1 MSSHPISP
9 LDSAFLTLEVPSTP
23 LQIGAVVELA
33 LPDDS
38 TSAHERF
45 DRVRQVIAERIH
57 EIPVLAERVLRP
69 PFDLGWPIRV
79 GDPDFHVD
87 HHVKFHGLPDHA
99 TESDLLNFIA
109 NLMAAPLPA
118 DQPLWDLWYIDH
130 TGSSTATVL
139 MRVHHALADG
149 VSGAATFAGL
159 FDITPEVRAPS
170 PGGRVAP
177 GPLPTPESLIPQV
190 MSDLVHRPVAIVET
204 LTAGLS
210 RLAYALESLV
220 SAPHEPKEVPSLLS
234 APRTSLNGTPSSS
247 RILRRE
253 VVSLAQVKQ
262 ASKQRGGSVT
272 AWVMAVTGGALRR
285 YCLERGDDLERD
297 LVAYVPINVRA
308 DGAEAHLG
316 NQISAML
323 LYLGATQPDP
333 NVRFSM
339 ITDAVAHQAQ
349 TSREKSGRLL
359 MNLASAVGPTLT
371 SLAGKVAHEVSL
383 FDHLPTLANVTVSS
397 VPGPPIPLWLGGH
410 EVKRVTPVG
419 PLLASL
425 ALNVTVISYCD
436 NLEFGVLGCGERF
449 ADLDHFMG
457 LLRDEAAL
465 LLADPSDTRGAS
477 ANM

>member
-1 MSSHPISP
+1 MRSHPISP

-33 LPDDS
+33 LPENA
-38 TSAHERF
+38 TSAPERF
-45 DRVRQVIAERIH
+45 NRVRQVIAERIH
-57 EIPVLAERVLRP
+57 EIPVLGERVLRP

-79 GDPDFHVD
+79 ADPDFHVD

-99 TESDLLNFIA
+99 TESDLLDFVA
-109 NLMAAPLPA
+109 SLMAAPLPA

-130 TGSSTATVL
+130 QSASRATVL

-159 FDITPEVRAPS
+159 FDITPEVRAAT
-170 PGGRVAP
+170 PGEHEAP
-177 GPLPTPESLIPQV
+177 GPLPTPESLIPQAI
-190 MSDLVHRPVAIVET
+190 SDLMHRPAAIVET

-210 RLAYALESLV
+210 RLADAVESLA
-220 SAPHEPKEVPSLLS
+220 SSPHDTTDAPSLLS

-253 VVSLAQVKQ
+253 VLSLSEVKR
-262 ASKQRGGSVT
+262 AAKRRGGSVT

-285 YCLERGDDLERD
+285 YCLERGDELERD
-297 LVAYVPINVRA
+297 LVAYVPINVR
-308 DGAEAHLG
+308 DSGAEAHLG

-323 LYLGATQPDP
+323 LYLGATESDP
-333 NVRFSM
+333 NARLSL
-339 ITDAVAHQAQ
+339 ITDAVTHQAQ
-349 TSREKSGRLL
+349 ASREKSGRLL

-371 SLAGKVAHEVSL
+371 SLVGKVAHEVSL
-383 FDHLPTLANVTVSS
+383 FDHVPTLANVTLSS
-397 VPGPPIPLWLGGH
+397 VPGPPIPLWLAGH
-410 EVKRVTPVG
+410 EVLRVTPVG

-457 LLRDEAAL
+457 LLRDEVAL
-465 LLADPSDTRGAS
+465 LLSDPSGAPGAS

>member
-23 LQIGAVVELA
+23 LQIGAVVELN
-33 LPDDS
+33 LPLGS
-38 TSAHERF
+38 ATAHERF
-45 DRVRQVIAERIH
+45 EQVRRVIEDRIH
-57 EIPVLAERVLRP
+57 EIPILGERVLRP
-69 PFDLGWPIRV
+69 PFDLGWPVRV
-79 GDPDFHVD
+79 GDPEFHVD
-87 HHVKFHGLPDHA
+87 RHVKFHGLPDDA
-99 TESDLLNFIA
+99 TDTDLLEFVA
-109 NLMAAPLPA
+109 SLMAAPLPP
-118 DQPLWDLWYIDH
+118 DQPLWDFWYIDH
-130 TGSSTATVL
+130 TGASRATIL

-159 FDITPEVRAPS
+159 FDITPEVRAPA
-170 PGGRVAP
+170 PGGRTAP

-190 MSDLVHRPVAIVET
+190 VSDLVHRPAAIVET
-204 LTAGLS
+204 LTAGLG
-210 RLAYALESLV
+210 RLADALESMV
-220 SAPHEPKEVPSLLS
+220 SAPQEPKDTPSLLS

-253 VVSLAQVKQ
+253 YVSLADVKK
-262 ASKQRGGSVT
+262 AAKQRGGSVT
-272 AWVMAVTGGALRR
+272 SWVMAVTGGALRR
-285 YCLERGDDLERD
+285 YCLERGDHLDRD

-323 LYLGATQPDP
+323 LYLGATESDRER
-333 NVRFSM
+333 RFSL

-349 TSREKSGRLL
+349 ASREKSGRLL

-371 SLAGKVAHEVSL
+371 SLAGKVAHEISL

-397 VPGPPIPLWLGGH
+397 VPGPPIPLWLAGH
-410 EVKRVTPVG
+410 EVTRVTPVG

-449 ADLDHFMG
+449 QDLDHFMD
-457 LLRDEAAL
+457 LLREEAEL
-465 LLADPSDTRGAS
+465 LLADPSGAPEPS